1 MCLCL
6 CSRTESDAR
15 DSITSHNGYAV
26 CGECPFICK
35 WACFSHFFC
44 FSISKTG
51 FTVQVFVCVFKSFC
65 YFVIFRNSPCRE
77 VALDFVFAACVGR
90 TIIVIHGYNNVIT
103 VFLNAWK
110 CTDLIQAAFPCFSEC
125 HTTVKRYRT
134 GVSYCTTARR
144 GVENLRY
151 SYSTASKETSLFPVR
166 VKFWIEHFNKT
177 FDLCFVSVIV
187 FIKGTYVLKDIS
199 HFVDG
204 VVTTFR
210 SRTMAG
216 NTLYI
221 YADFHTST
229 LTSVDTT
236 VSWLCGNYKFRTD
249 LVFVDDVLPA
259 ETVTVFF
266 LNRSDYHDLISFR
279 NQIHVFHDSGTV
291 YSRYETTALVR
302 DTTSTDFFFCFV
314 TFVWIEVPVF
324 DVTDTNRID
333 MGIKSENLI
342 TGSHVTDD
350 VTLWINSYFIEVQ
363 LFHFSFNC
371 FDMFSFIAA
380 FSRIFNDCS

>member
-1 MCLCL
+1 
-6 CSRTESDAR
+6 
-15 DSITSHNGYAV
+15 
-26 CGECPFICK
+26 
-35 WACFSHFFC
+35 
-44 FSISKTG
+44 
-51 FTVQVFVCVFKSFC
+51 
-65 YFVIFRNSPCRE
+65 
-77 VALDFVFAACVGR
+77 
-90 TIIVIHGYNNVIT
+90 
-103 VFLNAWK
+103 
-110 CTDLIQAAFPCFSEC
+110 
-125 HTTVKRYRT
+125 
-134 GVSYCTTARR
+134 
-144 GVENLRY
+144 
-151 SYSTASKETSLFPVR
+151 
-166 VKFWIEHFNKT
+166 
-177 FDLCFVSVIV
+177 
-187 FIKGTYVLKDIS
+187 
-199 HFVDG
+199 
-204 VVTTFR
+204 
-210 SRTMAG
+210 MAG

-229 LTSVDTT
+229 LSSVDTA
-236 VSWLCGNYKFRTD
+236 VCWFCGNNEFRTNTI
-249 LVFVDDVLPA
+249 FMDDVLPA

-363 LFHFSFNC
+363 LFHFSFDC